1 VSCSNSVTREKKRK
15 TVAIP
20 NKLMAILAMMMA
32 AYEIYYADLRLINRP
47 TELDFKF
54 GSNVNISCLL
64 LPNSWPSVM

>member
-1 VSCSNSVTREKKRK
+1 
-15 TVAIP
+15 
-20 NKLMAILAMMMA
+20 MAILAMMMA

-64 LPNSWPSVM
+64 LPNIWPSVM